1 MSGRFSE
8 NDKGDRGLFGLS
20 VPDLMKIT
28 GDDRTRG
35 DLALKNEGTEM
46 EMDEWEGLTDQE
58 EPYEYTLS
66 EAEMFAFLGK
76 KPNPAD
82 NLTGKVLLVRLPDKK
97 VEGLTEIR
105 KVFQPKASA
114 LPWMKKPYPCIIA
127 DRLNRIEA
135 LEMIDKTGVPDCLRF
150 VCDTQRAAGK
160 GYFSYEEVLLR
171 YREESGGIQRS
182 DFRNTDPVKV
192 VDKESV
198 VNRAKQECTILYTDT
213 EVYDDIPGEMWM
225 VLFYSKGMLGG
236 DQEVYM
242 DRNGITKLIVCG
254 E

>member
-1 MSGRFSE
+1 
-8 NDKGDRGLFGLS
+8 
-20 VPDLMKIT
+20 MKN
-28 GDDRTRG
+28 G
-35 DLALKNEGTEM
+35 GTEM
-46 EMDEWEGLTDQE
+46 EMDKWEGMTDQE

-76 KPNPAD
+76 KPDPVD
-82 NLTGKVLLVRLPDKK
+82 YLTGKVLLVRLPDKK
-97 VEGLTEIR
+97 AEGLTEIR

-114 LPWMKKPYPCIIA
+114 LPWLKGPYPCIVA
-127 DRLNRIEA
+127 ERLNRIEA

-150 VCDTQRAAGK
+150 VCDTQRAAGI

-171 YREESGGIQRS
+171 YREQSGGTRCS
-182 DFRNTDPVKV
+182 DFRNTDPVEL
-192 VDKESV
+192 VDEESV